1 VRVPSQF
8 RGLEAASTNLE
19 YKPADCSANPS
30 LAFGGLVAAG
40 LDGIERGL
48 EPPEPTILDPATLS
62 DAEREVAGITRYPS
76 NLGEA
81 LDLLAGDAVL
91 TRALGELLTS
101 SYLAVRRSEFEAYE
115 AMSEE
120 ARYRGHFLKY

>member
-1 VRVPSQF
+1 VPSQF

-19 YKPADCSANPS
+19 YKPADCTANPY

-48 EPPEPTILDPATLS
+48 EPPEPTSTDPHTLS
-62 DAEREVAGITRYPS
+62 DAERKAAGITRYPG
-76 NLGEA
+76 NLGDT
-81 LDLLAGDAVL
+81 LDLLAEDVVL
-91 TRALGELLTS
+91 TGALGELLTA
-101 SYLAVRRSEFEAYE
+101 SYLAVRRSEFAAYE